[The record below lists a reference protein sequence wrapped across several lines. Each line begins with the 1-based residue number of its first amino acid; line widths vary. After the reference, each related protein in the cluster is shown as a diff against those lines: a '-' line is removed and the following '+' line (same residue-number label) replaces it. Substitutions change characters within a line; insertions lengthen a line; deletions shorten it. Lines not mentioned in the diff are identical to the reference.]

1 MANNTVHTITL
12 SGYTATAEGNCWA
25 LQLGTW
31 DSYGIE
37 QIQLKLGQEWA
48 GLVITATFTPPK
60 GRKAVK
66 VVVDSSGL
74 FSVPQEA
81 TALSGQGT
89 ITFAGNTSGQQRI
102 SVDVPY
108 VVANHAAVDGVTPD
122 PTPSEWAQFVAQVQ
136 QARDDAEAA
145 AQAAEGSQTAAAG
158 SASDAANSA
167 AAAAGSAQK
176 AKNLVDGAVQYITAA
191 KNAAVKEVNT
201 AGETAVQ
208 EVQKAQSTGVQAVQT
223 AQTEGVKAI
232 QTAQTEGVKA
242 VNDAGNAKVEEIEQI
257 NALLPKPTE
266 ADAGKVPVAQP
277 NGTYELGDAG
287 NKIDDTAIAEDT
299 TWSSRETASR
309 IYQMREVSGA
319 IVRIDD
325 ALPEFPMKVISES
338 EVTRCGKNL
347 FNAQTVQENTW
358 VNPDTGET
366 EGASGFW
373 LSDYIPVVK
382 GLTYYVSPKGSNRG
396 VFYNSNKQYLE
407 AWLGSTAYTDS
418 FTASEN
424 GFLRI
429 SGTKSV
435 DTIFVSVNEPLSPY
449 EPYTGETFPAGT
461 PIMPLD
467 GVNTIFAASGGVAVG
482 YASKVKAPIN
492 DAQITPLNTWSAQKL
507 VDTLC
512 PPFSVTGDVVQFNPV
527 DGYPLSVQSTIVA
540 TQEGTGDPSPTN
552 VRPIVPVNEAGIWW
566 IDGDNVLN
574 LNHVELGTF
583 STVNGEPTES
593 ATQYRTA
600 YKVPCTKNSV
610 LYQSNNKNLNVRVFV
625 WNESGGFVA
634 SEAVV
639 SGGSYTFTVDGYFA
653 IVSGTSGFVADHY
666 VGFSKTAAP
675 YVGKDYTAPLP
686 EPCYGGTVDLTG
698 GTGEA
703 NRMGIVITGNEE
715 LIQSESEG
723 RIYFLIIFP
732 DLPLP
737 KNGTGVEQAKKE
749 QWCNLGT
756 IGNPYSEDV
765 DNCAWVYNTPTAQT
779 TLRFRFSSL
788 FNDTASAQAQLK
800 AWYEAGT
807 PLTVA
812 YDIVTPTP
820 FTFDPLSIPAP
831 ASPATAYSTAGEIT
845 VSGRSDPIEYI
856 NQQIANAIAIAKV

>member
-1 MANNTVHTITL
+1 MENNTVHTITL
-12 SGYTATAEGNCWA
+12 SGYIATTDGNCWA

-37 QIQLKLGQEWA
+37 QIQLKLGKEWA

-74 FSVPQEA
+74 FDVPQED

-122 PTPSEWAQFVAQVQ
+122 PTPSEWAQFVEQVQ

-145 AQAAEGSQTAAAG
+145 AQAAEGSNTAAAS
-158 SASDAANSA
+158 SASA
-167 AAAAGSAQK
+167 AAESADKAAQSAQE
-176 AKNLVDGAVQYITAA
+176 AQNIVDGAVKYITAA
-191 KNAAVKEVNT
+191 KNEAVKEVNT

-223 AQTEGVKAI
+223 AQTEGVKA
-232 QTAQTEGVKA
+232 
-242 VNDAGNAKVEEIEQI
+242 VNDAGDAKVEEIEQI
-257 NALLPKPTE
+257 NSLLPKPTE

-277 NGTYELGDAG
+277 DGSYQLGDAG
-287 NKIDDTAIAEDT
+287 NKIDDTVIAEDA
-299 TWSSRETASR
+299 TWSSKETASR

-319 IVRIDD
+319 IVCIDD
-325 ALPEFPMKVISES
+325 ALPKFPMKVTSES

-347 FNAQTVQENTW
+347 LDMSTAHTNGYNITGFKNTLKPGVQYAFTVKSSGGIPFALFATTKAD
-358 VNPDTGET
+358 NPWDVDGQKNLTNEYVFEGSSKAFVAPDNIQDFAYLALAGGEA
-366 EGASGFW
+366 G
-373 LSDYIPVVK
+373 II
-382 GLTYYVSPKGSNRG
+382 G
-396 VFYNSNKQYLE
+396 VFPNVEFQLE
-407 AWLGSTAYTDS
+407 VGAEAT
-418 FTASEN
+418 N
-424 GFLRI
+424 
-429 SGTKSV
+429 
-435 DTIFVSVNEPLSPY
+435 Y
-449 EPYTGETFPAGT
+449 EPYTGETFPAGE
-461 PIMPLD
+461 PIMPID
-467 GVNTIFAASGGVAVG
+467 GVNTIFAASGGVTVG

-512 PPFSVTGDVVQFNPV
+512 PPFSVTGAAVQFSPV
-527 DGYPLSVQSTIVA
+527 EGYPLSVQSTIAA
-540 TQEGTGDPSPTN
+540 TQSGEGDPSPTN

-583 STVNGEPTES
+583 NTVNGEPTES
-593 ATQYRTA
+593 ATKYRTA

-653 IVSGTSGFVADHY
+653 IVSGTGDFAADHY

-675 YVGKDYTAPLP
+675 YVGKDYTAQLP
-686 EPCYGGTVDLTG
+686 EPCYGGTVDLTDG
-698 GTGEA
+698 KFSNAFGVTVVDGTTVKFTAVEAEGEDA
-703 NRMGIVITGNEE
+703 FYNLTFHSSPNVDQHATDNILSSHFPYIVWGKNETYDF
-715 LIQSESEG
+715 
-723 RIYFLIIFP
+723 IYS
-732 DLPLP
+732 
-737 KNGTGVEQAKKE
+737 TAKKMA
-749 QWCNLGT
+749 
-756 IGNPYSEDV
+756 PYFSNV
-765 DNCAWVYNTPTAQT
+765 DELNAYCQQQYT
-779 TLRFRFSSL
+779 
-788 FNDTASAQAQLK
+788 
-800 AWYEAGT
+800 AGT
-807 PLTVA
+807 PVTIAYPLSTAETVG
-812 YDIVTPTP
+812 I
-820 FTFDPLSIPAP
+820 DPLTIPAP
-831 ASPATAYSTAGEIT
+831 ASPATAYSTSGEIT
-845 VSGRSDPIEYI
+845 VSGRSDPTVLI
-856 NQQIANAIAIAKV
+856 QQMQSRLAALESAQTGI